1 MKEIVKTTSTPVEPI
16 DEGRPIFKG
25 YTLEEL
31 RYQRAV
37 ITLKKEF
44 CQSKLLRSVDSLK
57 KTNPLSSNGSN
68 TSLPGKFGFV
78 ASKLLAGLNYL
89 DYAMLGFS
97 LFSSARKV
105 FSFLHRKK

>member
-1 MKEIVKTTSTPVEPI
+1 MKEIVKTTSTPIEPKEDRHVE
-16 DEGRPIFKG
+16 FKG
-25 YTLEEL
+25 YTLDEL

-44 CQSKLLRSVDSLK
+44 CQSKLIRNVDSLK
-57 KTNPLSSNGSN
+57 RTNLLSSTRES
-68 TSLPGKFGFV
+68 SSAPGKFGFI
-78 ASKLLAGLNYL
+78 ASKLLSGLNYI

-105 FSFLHRKK
+105 YSFLHKKK